1 MGPCL
6 ECANY
11 YQLSPPITIG
21 VIEILM
27 QNESMN
33 SENRPISNPVLEPTG
48 LSRNIDKAR
57 ILVVDDNPST
67 ATTLARA
74 IAHIS
79 PNLDV
84 VFATDAMM
92 ALEQVKEAAVDLVI
106 TDMMM
111 PDMNGLELIEKLRLH
126 PGGGPAYSILITA
139 YDVPGLKE
147 SARRIKVND
156 VLIKPIHPERICQI
170 VSMAL
175 ETLQPSE
182 LVKSRAGPTGLP
194 GNPTGLS
201 HKKIKLLVADDNPS
215 NVTLLSRYL
224 QQEDYSLIVATNGHE
239 TLEKTRAE
247 MPGLILL
254 DVNMPGKDGF
264 QVLRE
269 IRADPATEHIPVI
282 ILTAA
287 RLDSAD
293 MQFALNL
300 GADDYVTKPFD
311 RRELLARIRTKLRV
325 KEAEDAI
332 RRRNKELSLLP
343 EIGKDLSARLDIDD
357 LTNVVL
363 HRTVETLGAL
373 AGHILI
379 LNSVTPLHKEYHFS
393 SISTPDF
400 NPQLPQLDT
409 ILTRMRASRES
420 IIIDNISESS
430 EGSLGN
436 PAPSK
441 NSQGFQD
448 YSLGWQ
454 TKPGDP
460 ARSVILVP
468 LLGRLDLIGVLILTH
483 EEAGYFKLEHQLL
496 LQAIA
501 SQAAIAIENAQL
513 YARIAR
519 EQGRT
524 TAILQSVADPILMFD
539 GKAALLMLNPAGMN
553 LFSECSVQL
562 GEPLVRGCGYEGLI
576 ELLEKSC
583 SSGEPAV
590 GEITWPDRRVFSV
603 QFTSIGIDTHGSI
616 SSSKHPRQ
624 RTEVKQGT
632 MSGNRTD
639 IEGWVVLLHDV
650 SHFKALD
657 RIKDEFISTATHDLK
672 NPITSVLGFSEI
684 LATAGPLNE
693 TQLSFVNHI
702 HAAAEN
708 MRELVQDLLDL
719 AKIDMSLDLKKEKI
733 NVNLL
738 VAETVDEFKHQAGN
752 KKQQFVMDECR
763 KQVWIQGDPRQLRQA
778 LRNLVGNAIKY
789 TPENGCITVSL
800 ECSVSAVLIRVKD
813 TGYGI
818 PPADLPFIFDRF
830 YRVRQ
835 DEVMNIEGSG
845 LGLAIVKSVIE
856 QHGGQ
861 ISVQSE
867 PGKGSVFS
875 CSLPLI
881 WDHPVRFG
889 EQIEPELSQPVIRS
903 IFEKRG

>member
-1 MGPCL
+1 MSIDNL
-6 ECANY
+6 TITANI
-11 YQLSPPITIG
+11 Q
-21 VIEILM
+21 
-27 QNESMN
+27 
-33 SENRPISNPVLEPTG
+33 
-48 LSRNIDKAR
+48 KAR

-67 ATTLARA
+67 AMTLARA

-84 VFATDAMM
+84 VFATDGLM
-92 ALEQVKEAAVDLVI
+92 ALEQVRDDMADLII

-126 PGGGPAYSILITA
+126 PAGGPSYAILITA

-170 VSMAL
+170 VSRAL
-175 ETLQPSE
+175 EEMQPSE
-182 LVKSRAGPTGLP
+182 PVRLPQETRPVRFAGQIAPGLP
-194 GNPTGLS
+194 R
-201 HKKIKLLVADDNPS
+201 KKFKLLVADDNPS
-215 NVTLLSRYL
+215 NVMLLSRYL
-224 QQEDYSLIVATNGHE
+224 QQEDYSLIVATNGAE

-247 MPGLILL
+247 IPGLILL
-254 DVNMPGKDGF
+254 DVNMPDKDGF

-269 IRADPATEHIPVI
+269 IRSDPATEHIPVI

-287 RLDSAD
+287 RLDPAD

-379 LNSVTPLHKEYHFS
+379 LNSATPLHKEYHFS
-393 SISTPDF
+393 SISAPDF
-400 NPQLPQLDT
+400 DPQLPKLDT
-409 ILTRMRASRES
+409 ILTRMTSTRES
-420 IIIDNISESS
+420 IIIDDTVE
-430 EGSLGN
+430 
-436 PAPSK
+436 
-441 NSQGFQD
+441 NSD
-448 YSLGWQ
+448 WL
-454 TKPGDP
+454 TEPGDP

-483 EEAGYFKLEHQLL
+483 EEAGYFTFEHQLL

-501 SQAAIAIENAQL
+501 SQAAIAVENAQL

-524 TAILQSVADPILMFD
+524 AAILQSVADPILMFD
-539 GKAALLMLNPAGMN
+539 GNARLMMLNPAGAN
-553 LFSECSVQL
+553 LFSECGAKL
-562 GEPLVRGCGYEGLI
+562 GEPLVRDCGYEALI
-576 ELLEKSC
+576 ELLDQTC
-583 SSGEPAV
+583 ASGKPAM
-590 GEITWPDRRVFSV
+590 GEVTWPDRRVFAV
-603 QFTSIGIDTHGSI
+603 QFTSIGMDNPGSN
-616 SSSKHPRQ
+616 SSRKGSPES
-624 RTEVKQGT
+624 TGMKQET
-632 MSGNRTD
+632 LSGNRTGT
-639 IEGWVVLLHDV
+639 EGWVVLLHDV
-650 SHFKALD
+650 SRFKALD

-684 LATAGPLNE
+684 LPAAGPLNE
-693 TQLSFVNHI
+693 TQLSFVQHI
-702 HAAAEN
+702 HSAAEN

-719 AKIDMSLDLKKEKI
+719 AKIDMNLELKKEKL
-733 NVNLL
+733 NVNVLM
-738 VAETVDEFKHQAGN
+738 AETVDEFKLQAEN
-752 KKQQFVMDECR
+752 KNQQFEMDECG
-763 KQVWIQGDPRQLRQA
+763 KQAWIQGDTLQLRQA
-778 LRNLVGNAIKY
+778 LRNLIGNAIKY
-789 TPENGCITVSL
+789 TPDHGRIMVSL
-800 ECSVSAVLIRVKD
+800 ECGQSEVVIRVKD

-818 PPADLPFIFDRF
+818 PAEDLPFIFDRF

-835 DEVMNIEGSG
+835 DDVMNIEGSG

-856 QHGGQ
+856 QYGGH
-861 ISVQSE
+861 INVVSE
-867 PGKGSVFS
+867 PGAGSTFI
-875 CSLPLI
+875 CSLPLLMI
-881 WDHPVRFG
+881 KNVNEMENTHKFSKTPSGYSF
-889 EQIEPELSQPVIRS
+889 S
-903 IFEKRG
+903 I